1 MKDGCG
7 VTLKF
12 TVNVFPEPE
21 TVLAPQSKV
30 RKPLEIVVAC
40 PGLQL
45 SFDPNMVN
53 RFGATR

>member
-1 MKDGCG
+1 MNA
-7 VTLKF
+7 

-30 RKPLEIVVAC
+30 RKLLEIVVAC
-40 PGLQL
+40 PGLQI

-53 RFGATR
+53 RFGAAR